1 MSSPHATGARQI
13 DVQDHDLPISDTSVT
28 PPAPYGDDISQ
39 PGFRILAQFARDLS
53 FENPHA
59 PESLRADGAG
69 LQPQID
75 IGVEM
80 NARGRPDGLFEVDL
94 KLSARALRGEQ
105 VAFHVELLYG
115 GLFQITGVPETE
127 MEAVLMIECPRYL
140 FPFAR
145 RLISD
150 VTAEGG
156 FPPFQLDPIDFAG
169 VYATRKAQGESG
181 FTGAA

>member
-1 MSSPHATGARQI
+1 MSRPHTSGARPI
-13 DVQDHDLPISDTSVT
+13 DVQEHDLLMSDTSAT
-28 PPAPYGDDISQ
+28 PPASNGEDISQ
-39 PGFRILAQFARDLS
+39 PGFRILAQFVRDLS
-53 FENPHA
+53 FENPLA
-59 PESLRADGAG
+59 PESLRSDGKS

-80 NARGRPDGLFEVDL
+80 NARGRPDGLYEVDL
-94 KLSARALRGEQ
+94 KLSAQAKRGEA

-115 GLFQITGVPETE
+115 GLFQVTGVPESE
-127 MEAVLMIECPRYL
+127 LEPVLMIECPRYL

-169 VYATRKAQGESG
+169 IYAARKAQGESG
-181 FTGAA
+181 FTGNA

>member
-1 MSSPHATGARQI
+1 MSRPQATGARQI
-13 DVQDHDLPISDTSVT
+13 DDQEHDLLMSDTSIT
-28 PPAPYGDDISQ
+28 PPASNGEDISQ

-53 FENPHA
+53 FENPNA
-59 PESLRADGAG
+59 PESLRADGQG

-94 KLSARALRGEQ
+94 KLSARAMRGEQ

-115 GLFQITGVPETE
+115 GLFQITGVPDSE

-169 VYATRKAQGESG
+169 VYAARKAQGESG
-181 FTGAA
+181 FTGSA

>member
-1 MSSPHATGARQI
+1 M
-13 DVQDHDLPISDTSVT
+13 SDTSST
-28 PPAPYGDDISQ
+28 PEAQNGDAGEQ
-39 PGFRILAQFARDLS
+39 PGFRILAQFVRDFS

-59 PESLRADGAG
+59 PESLRADAAG

-80 NARGRPDGLFEVDL
+80 NARGRQDGLFEVDL
-94 KLSARALRGEQ
+94 KLSAQAKRGDK

-115 GLFQITGVPETE
+115 GLFALTGIPESE
-127 MEAVLMIECPRYL
+127 IEGVLMVECPRFL
-140 FPFAR
+140 FPYAR

-150 VTAEGG
+150 VTGEGG

-169 VYATRKAQGESG
+169 VYAARKAQGDG
-181 FTGAA
+181 TGMVGNA

>member
-1 MSSPHATGARQI
+1 MSRPLSPGARPI
-13 DVQDHDLPISDTSVT
+13 DDQDHDLLMSDTSMT
-28 PPAPYGDDISQ
+28 PPAENGADISQ
-39 PGFRILAQFARDLS
+39 PGFRILAQFTRDLS
-53 FENPHA
+53 FENPNA
-59 PESLRADGAG
+59 PESLRADGQG

-94 KLSARALRGEQ
+94 KLSAQAKRGDS

-115 GLFQITGVPETE
+115 GLFQITGVPDSELE
-127 MEAVLMIECPRYL
+127 MVLMIECPRYL

-169 VYATRKAQGESG
+169 VYAARKAQGQSG